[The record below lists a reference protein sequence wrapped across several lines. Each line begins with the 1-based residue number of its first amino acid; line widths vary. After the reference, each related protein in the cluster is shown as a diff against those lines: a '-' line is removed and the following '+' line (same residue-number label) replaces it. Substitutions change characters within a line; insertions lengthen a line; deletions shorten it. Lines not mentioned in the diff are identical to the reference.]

1 MPTTHY
7 ETTIT
12 KRMKKLN
19 LLSYEVSQNMLSLL
33 EVNAQKKE
41 NVPLSNALDRF
52 LAQDIVAKYNDPQFP
67 TASMDGY
74 AIIHADQDKKEITVL
89 GFNPA
94 GNDESRIVAD
104 GTCIKTFTGSKMPE
118 GADTLIQI
126 ENVNAHDGKIT
137 IEEKVSKGASVRP
150 IGEGYKAGDVLIKK
164 GTKIG
169 FAEIGVMAGLNT
181 VMVSV
186 AVKPKVAVIATGSE
200 ILDLGEES
208 DNPAQIRSSNN
219 YTLAAL
225 FEQAG
230 ADVIQLGTVGDDKDS
245 IMQTF
250 ENALCSADILVST
263 GGVSVGDYDFVKDIV
278 PRLGAEVIFQGV
290 GIKPGRHIMV
300 AEHEK
305 KFILALPG
313 FAYSSTVTAILYT
326 LPLIAKMLGK
336 KSPYTMVEAKLSESF
351 TKRSP
356 FTEFTAC
363 NIVVEDGE
371 YFVNFDGKKVG
382 SSAILTNMLDGSAL
396 MISGEEDKNLEEG
409 TFVNVILLE
418 NF

>member
-1 MPTTHY
+1 M
-7 ETTIT
+7 
-12 KRMKKLN
+12 N
-19 LLSYEVSQNMLSLL
+19 LLSYETSQNMLDLL
-33 EVNAQKKE
+33 EVNASKNE
-41 NVPLSNALDRF
+41 NVPLSSALGRI
-52 LAQDIVAKYNDPQFP
+52 LAKDVIAKFNDPKFP

-74 AIIHADQDKKEITVL
+74 AVMHADLDAESISIL
-89 GFNPA
+89 GDNPA
-94 GNDESRIVAD
+94 GNNETRIVTL
-104 GTCIKTFTGSKMPE
+104 GTCIKTFTGSKMPK

-126 ENVNAHDGKIT
+126 ENVDALDGKIKV
-137 IEEKVSKGASVRP
+137 EEKVPFGNAVRP
-150 IGEGYKAGDVLIKK
+150 VGEGYKAGDVLIKK

-169 FAEIGVMAGLNT
+169 FAEIGVMAGLNI
-181 VMVSV
+181 VMANV
-186 AVKPKVAVIATGSE
+186 AVRPRVAVIATGSE

-225 FEQAG
+225 FESAG
-230 ADVIQLGTVGDDKDS
+230 AEVIQLGTVGDDKNS
-245 IMQTF
+245 IMKTF

-278 PRLGAEVIFQGV
+278 PRLGAEVAFKGV

-300 AEHEK
+300 AQREN

-313 FAYSSTVTAILYT
+313 FAYSSTVTAMLYA
-326 LPLIAKMLGK
+326 LPLIAKMLGRQK
-336 KSPYTMVEAKLSESF
+336 AFKTVAAKLSEDF
-351 TKRSP
+351 TKRSR

-363 NIVVEDGE
+363 NIVVEDGQ

-382 SSAILTNMLDGSAL
+382 SSAILTNMLNNSAL
-396 MISGEEDKNLEEG
+396 MISGEDDKNLEAG

>member
-1 MPTTHY
+1 MSF
-7 ETTIT
+7 
-12 KRMKKLN
+12 
-19 LLSYEVSQNMLSLL
+19 LSYEVSQNMLNLL
-33 EVNAQKKE
+33 EVNSNRSE
-41 NVPLSNALDRF
+41 NVPLSSSLGRV
-52 LAQDIVAKYNDPQFP
+52 LAVDIVAKYNDPQFP

-74 AIIHADQDKKEITVL
+74 AVIHADLNRESITIL
-89 GFNPA
+89 GDNPA
-94 GNDESRIVAD
+94 GKNETRVVTE

-126 ENVNAHDGKIT
+126 ENVNDKDGKIT
-137 IEEKVSKGASVRP
+137 IEEKVPLGSSVRP
-150 IGEGYKAGDVLIKK
+150 VGEGYKAGDVLIKK

-169 FAEIGVMAGLNT
+169 FAEIGVMAGLNC

-186 AVKPKVAVIATGSE
+186 AIKPRVAVIATGSE
-200 ILDLGEES
+200 ILDLGAES

-230 ADVIQLGTVGDDKDS
+230 AEVIQLGTVGDDKDS

-250 ENALCSADILVST
+250 ENALASADILVST

-278 PRLGAEVIFQGV
+278 PRLGAEVVFKGV

-300 AEHEK
+300 AQREN

-313 FAYSSTVTAILYT
+313 FAYSSTVTSILFGF
-326 LPLIAKMLGK
+326 PLVSKMLGK
-336 KSPYTMVEAKLSESF
+336 AKPYKTVEAKLSEDF
-351 TKRSP
+351 TKRSR

-363 NIVVEDGE
+363 NVTIEDGE

-382 SSAILTNMLDGSAL
+382 SSAILTNMLNDSAL
-396 MISGEEDKNLEEG
+396 MITGEDDKNLEEG

-418 NF
+418 DF